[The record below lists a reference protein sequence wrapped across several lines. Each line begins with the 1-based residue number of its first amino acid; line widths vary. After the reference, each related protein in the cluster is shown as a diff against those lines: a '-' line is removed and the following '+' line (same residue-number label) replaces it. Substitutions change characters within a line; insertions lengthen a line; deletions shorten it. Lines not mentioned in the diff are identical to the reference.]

1 MPTKEK
7 VNLILVLC
15 GILVLLL
22 IGISKE
28 SFPYKFVEKE
38 IPEDYTNESVE
49 IKEPELKT
57 PMYYLVVGSFSEQ
70 LNAEEFS
77 NRMYDL
83 GLNPYILPITDGHY
97 RVGIFSS
104 PYREDVVTY
113 KKELEQTI
121 GKMWITYQ

>member
-7 VNLILVLC
+7 INTILVLC
-15 GILVLLL
+15 GILILLL

-28 SFPYKFVEKE
+28 SFPYKFVKKE
-38 IPEDYTNESVE
+38 IPEDFTYKSVE

-57 PMYYLVVGSFSEQ
+57 PIFYLVVGSFSEQ

-83 GLNPYILPITDGHY
+83 GLDPYILPVTDGYY

-104 PYREDVVTY
+104 PYKEDVITY
-113 KKELEQTI
+113 KKEMEPTI
-121 GKMWITYQ
+121 EKMWITYQ

>member
-7 VNLILVLC
+7 INTILVLC
-15 GILVLLL
+15 GILILLL

-28 SFPYKFVEKE
+28 SFPYKFVKKE

-57 PMYYLVVGSFSEQ
+57 PMFYLVVGSFSEQ
-70 LNAEEFS
+70 SNAEEFS

-83 GLNPYILPITDGHY
+83 GLDPYILPVTDGYY

-104 PYREDVVTY
+104 PYEEDVITY
-113 KKELEQTI
+113 KKEMEPKI
-121 GKMWITYQ
+121 EKMWITYQ

>member
-1 MPTKEK
+1 MSTREK
-7 VNLILVLC
+7 INTLLVLC
-15 GILVLLL
+15 GILILLL

-49 IKEPELKT
+49 IKQPELKT

-83 GLNPYILPITDGHY
+83 GLDPYILPITDGYY

-104 PYREDVVTY
+104 PYKEDVITY
-113 KKELEQTI
+113 QKEMKSTLS
-121 GKMWITYQ
+121 KMWITYQ